1 MTPRA
6 NASTQAKLLH
16 TACGFNLGDRG
27 VGEEAEHV
35 IEEFDVHGLG
45 VLYLQSDDINNMTV
59 KGGNWTFAEP
69 AVSALLGVASKASP
83 HPLPFLFVSDACSST
98 SKPYRC
104 VRHPKLLAHFH
115 NLRSPPFLS
124 TCRRPATLPLPA
136 GHSPIFR

>member
-1 MTPRA
+1 M
-6 NASTQAKLLH
+6 
-16 TACGFNLGDRG
+16 
-27 VGEEAEHV
+27 
-35 IEEFDVHGLG
+35 HGLG